1 MPKDNK
7 ATAKFED
14 NMATTTT
21 TTNEIRD
28 KFASIE
34 EDMRFLEEL
43 VNFLMP
49 TGFHGI

>member
-7 ATAKFED
+7 AIAKFED
-14 NMATTTT
+14 NMATT

-28 KFASIE
+28 KFASTE

-49 TGFHGI
+49 TGFHAI